1 VGHCRPAYSSA
12 ACSQAKFAP
21 GDEVFGQLL
30 IPPLGSTGVYA
41 EYVAVTEEAP
51 LGNCGFPGCDRGRQ
65 ASSCRERQEGGF
77 PMTVATDTDVRVE
90 DVRERSRFEVRA
102 GDELAGF
109 AEYRRRPGMIAFIH
123 TLIDPR
129 FEGGG
134 LASRMVRFAL
144 TQARSEGL
152 VVLPFCPFVR
162 AFIADH
168 PADYLDLVPADQRS
182 TFDLPAHV

>member
-1 VGHCRPAYSSA
+1 
-12 ACSQAKFAP
+12 
-21 GDEVFGQLL
+21 
-30 IPPLGSTGVYA
+30 
-41 EYVAVTEEAP
+41 
-51 LGNCGFPGCDRGRQ
+51 
-65 ASSCRERQEGGF
+65 
-77 PMTVATDTDVRVE
+77 MTVSTDTDVRVE
-90 DVRERSRFEVRA
+90 DVRERSRFEVRV

-109 AEYRRRPGMIAFIH
+109 AECRRRPGLIAFIH

-144 TQARSEGL
+144 AQARSEGL

-168 PADYLDLVPADQRS
+168 PADYLDLVPAEMRS
-182 TFDLPAHV
+182 TFDLPADV